1 MYWNKINEACYEF
14 SRRYH
19 HPPMVV
25 YMNKNFYD
33 GLFGE
38 MVGDQKLALIK
49 ANSVRGVK
57 IVISELDS
65 EFVISSIMN
74 TMRVKY

>member
-1 MYWNKINEACYEF
+1 MYWNKINDACYEF

-19 HPPMVV
+19 RPPRVI

-33 GLFGE
+33 GLFEE

-49 ANSVRGVK
+49 SNSVRGVK
-57 IVISELDS
+57 VVIEELDE
-65 EFVISSIMN
+65 EFIISSTMN
-74 TMRVKY
+74 KMRAKY

>member
-25 YMNKNFYD
+25 YMNKSFYN
-33 GLFGE
+33 GLFDE
-38 MVGDQKLALIK
+38 MYGDQKLALIK
-49 ANSVRGVK
+49 TNSVRGLK
-57 IVISELDS
+57 IVIKKLDE
-65 EFVISSIMN
+65 EFIISSTMN
-74 TMRVKY
+74 KMRVKY

>member
-1 MYWNKINEACYEF
+1 MYWNKINDACYEF

-19 HPPMVV
+19 RTPRVI

-33 GLFGE
+33 GLFCE

-49 ANSVRGVK
+49 ANSVRGLK

-65 EFVISSIMN
+65 EFVIRSIMN
-74 TMRVKY
+74 VMRVKY

>member
-1 MYWNKINEACYEF
+1 
-14 SRRYH
+14 
-19 HPPMVV
+19 
-25 YMNKNFYD
+25 MNKNFYD

-49 ANSVRGVK
+49 ANSVRGLK

-74 TMRVKY
+74 VMRVKY

>member
-1 MYWNKINEACYEF
+1 MYWNKINDACYEF

-19 HPPMVV
+19 RPPRVI

-49 ANSVRGVK
+49 ANSVRGLK

-74 TMRVKY
+74 VMRVKY

>member
-1 MYWNKINEACYEF
+1 MYWNKINNSCYEF

-19 HPPMVV
+19 RPPRVI

-33 GLFGE
+33 GLFDE

-49 ANSVRGVK
+49 ANSVRGLK

-74 TMRVKY
+74 VMRVKY

>member
-1 MYWNKINEACYEF
+1 
-14 SRRYH
+14 
-19 HPPMVV
+19 
-25 YMNKNFYD
+25 MNKNFYD
-33 GLFGE
+33 GLFDE

-49 ANSVRGVK
+49 ANSVRGLK

-74 TMRVKY
+74 VMRVKY